1 MRHSDGH
8 TLWGLAP
15 SSQAQK
21 PELAEERQPSFLFL
35 LSLTNH
41 PGRKIL
47 CPEQYRILWQPERA
61 PRSMVLMVGRD
72 KNKPFLEPFTL
83 LRKDHRRNKQI
94 TSEEAR
100 EKS

>member
-1 MRHSDGH
+1 
-8 TLWGLAP
+8 
-15 SSQAQK
+15 
-21 PELAEERQPSFLFL
+21 
-35 LSLTNH
+35 
-41 PGRKIL
+41 
-47 CPEQYRILWQPERA
+47 
-61 PRSMVLMVGRD
+61 MVLMVGRD